1 MYYCFVAQR
10 ALRYFDPEPEKNYS
24 KVDKKRLYY

>member
-1 MYYCFVAQR
+1 MYNCFVAQR

-24 KVDKKRLYY
+24 KVDQKLIY